1 MKILDTVRNVA
12 KRAVDFVVEQ
22 KDKALVALGL
32 GMVGG
37 ATESKADV
45 TYTEATGFVGSFDLA
60 PYYSAIGMVIGAI
73 AVVASIKLAVS
84 AFRRVG

>member
-1 MKILDTVRNVA
+1 MKNITKYSL
-12 KRAVDFVVEQ
+12 AV
-22 KDKALVALGL
+22 LGS
-32 GMVGG
+32 MVTLSSN
-37 ATESKADV
+37 AMADV

>member
-1 MKILDTVRNVA
+1 MKNITKYSL
-12 KRAVDFVVEQ
+12 AV
-22 KDKALVALGL
+22 LGS
-32 GMVGG
+32 MVTLSSN
-37 ATESKADV
+37 AMAAV
-45 TYTEATGFVGSFDLA
+45 TYTEANGFAGSFDLD